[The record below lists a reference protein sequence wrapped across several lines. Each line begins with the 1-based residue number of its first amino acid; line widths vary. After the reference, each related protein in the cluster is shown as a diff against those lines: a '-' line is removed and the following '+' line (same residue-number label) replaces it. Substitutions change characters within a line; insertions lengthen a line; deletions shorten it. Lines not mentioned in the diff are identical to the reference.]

1 MRTRNN
7 RHAFPLIAVRSHV
20 RRVGQTGFVLLA
32 AIICSCS
39 QKQDAPAVVSGKV
52 VIKGSNTVG
61 EELAPRLISDYKKEQ
76 PQVTIELESK
86 NTGSGLAALAKG
98 QCDIASASRV
108 VTSAE
113 LMQAQTNGVELNAHT
128 IGSYSVAVVANSS
141 NPVKDL
147 SRDQIRDIFTG
158 TVQNWKEVGGS
169 DGPIHLYVRDAISG
183 TYLGFREL
191 AMEDKPYAPNVK
203 TFTNYAAIVEAL
215 AKDPAG
221 IGYCG
226 FDQLT
231 KSGVKG
237 ISIRGVTP
245 NLLSVEEGRYPYS
258 RILRFYTSRG
268 KESPQT
274 LDFIRFVQSPRG
286 QEVLIS
292 QGFVQRP

>member
-1 MRTRNN
+1 MSTRDSCHAREATRN
-7 RHAFPLIAVRSHV
+7 RSWVSHS
-20 RRVGQTGFVLLA
+20 RQAGFVLFA
-32 AIICSCS
+32 AVLCSCS
-39 QKQDAPAVVSGKV
+39 QKTEAPAVVSGKV

-76 PQVTIELESK
+76 PQVAIELESQG
-86 NTGSGLAALAKG
+86 TGSGLAALAKG

-113 LMQAQTNGVELNAHT
+113 LMQAQTNGVELNTHT

-147 SRDQIRDIFTG
+147 NRDHVRDIFTG
-158 TVQNWKEVGGS
+158 TIQNWKEVGGS
-169 DGPIHLYVRDAISG
+169 DGPIHVYVRDPVSG

-191 AMEDKPYAPNVK
+191 AMEDKPYASNVK

-221 IGYCG
+221 IGYCS
-226 FDQLT
+226 FDLLT

-237 ISIRGVTP
+237 ISIRGVAP
-245 NLLSVEEGRYPYS
+245 NVLSVEEGRYPYS

-286 QEVLIS
+286 QEVLVS